1 MDLSRLPLAV
11 VEEIERFVQPWRT
24 YKKEEADLI
33 TWHCM
38 WLEDEIREKNL
49 HFEDGLVLRGL
60 VRVDRLGSVDGLVR
74 LDRLGSAPEDDLG
87 HQVRLGDSLVRLSRL
102 ASEDGVG
109 HQVRLGDGYR
119 YVRGL
124 GHGSE

>member
-1 MDLSRLPLAV
+1 MELERMDLSRLPLAV

-38 WLEDEIREKNL
+38 WLEYEIREKNL
-49 HFEDGLVLRGL
+49 HFPEDGLVLHGCG
-60 VRVDRLGSVDGLVR
+60 RVSRFQGTAFR
-74 LDRLGSAPEDDLG
+74 GSAPDL
-87 HQVRLGDSLVRLSRL
+87 
-102 ASEDGVG
+102 G

-119 YVRGL
+119 YVRRFIG
-124 GHGSE
+124 